1 MAVLQQVL
9 IGANLGL
16 LPSTGLL
23 HNGATGH
30 SRTLRPRARNNGTHE
45 QGTRPSNYNSDV
57 ETANAAGAD
66 DNDGGGSDG
75 DSIEALLRELD

>member
-1 MAVLQQVL
+1 MAGAEHPRRYAAVL
-9 IGANLGL
+9 
-16 LPSTGLL
+16 LP
-23 HNGATGH
+23 
-30 SRTLRPRARNNGTHE
+30 RRDGTHE
-45 QGTRPSNYNSDV
+45 QGTRPSNYNSDD

>member
-1 MAVLQQVL
+1 MGAEHPRRYAAV
-9 IGANLGL
+9 
-16 LPSTGLL
+16 
-23 HNGATGH
+23 
-30 SRTLRPRARNNGTHE
+30 RLRRDGTHE